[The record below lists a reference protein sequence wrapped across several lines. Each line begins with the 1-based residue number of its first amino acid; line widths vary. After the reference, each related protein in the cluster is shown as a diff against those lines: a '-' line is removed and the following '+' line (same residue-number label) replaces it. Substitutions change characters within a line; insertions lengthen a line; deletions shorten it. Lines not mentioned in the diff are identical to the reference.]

1 MFYGAAQ
8 ALGHSRKHRA
18 TVTQHRATEFQG
30 RLSLDKISH
39 LTVSK
44 FRRRNIGRKG
54 SRFAKGRGAM
64 TKLPVFG
71 TFGNAFGFAFTNFF
85 TCFRLAWLPF
95 SLLIIASQ
103 AVAWYVTDKMV
114 SAVVTDPEP
123 TPHIVFQQI
132 FQHMDRFALLQGTLM
147 ILQAIVIAAV
157 AVSIH
162 RVILFGDR
170 RPNSYL
176 NFAFGKTEILYL
188 LMTAIMLLL
197 VMTLMAVILTPTIY
211 ALANGD
217 FTSFFSQFEKFP
229 QNMPNLMASGTF
241 GVLMFAYLA
250 GWIIV
255 VFFMLRLAVWPP
267 SVVATGRLSPS
278 EAWNLTQGNAW
289 RIIGLFVLTG
299 IAIDF
304 ILLSI
309 FGVGMANG
317 GFEMLQHMKTMRQTH
332 NPLEMREAIRDGL
345 QSYLPLIFVLYLCV
359 AIFFTSLGV
368 ALVTYAYKALKGY
381 HAVDPI
387 PS

>member
-1 MFYGAAQ
+1 M
-8 ALGHSRKHRA
+8 K
-18 TVTQHRATEFQG
+18 
-30 RLSLDKISH
+30 
-39 LTVSK
+39 
-44 FRRRNIGRKG
+44 
-54 SRFAKGRGAM
+54 
-64 TKLPVFG
+64 KLPVFG

-103 AVAWYVTDKMV
+103 AVAWYVTNKMV

-123 TPHIVFQQI
+123 TPHMVFQQI

-176 NFAFGKTEILYL
+176 NFAFGKTELLYL

-255 VFFMLRLAVWPP
+255 LFFMLRLAVWPP

-278 EAWNLTQGNAW
+278 EAWNLTRGNAW

-345 QSYLPLIFVLYLCV
+345 QTYLPLIFILYLCV